1 VRNMFPSFP
10 FLCTQAAGATRY
22 VPVPGQIHQVESDD
36 EALIAHQLRR
46 LYDAYAAEPVPQ
58 ALLDILNRAR
68 A

>member
-1 VRNMFPSFP
+1 MFSNFP
-10 FLCTQAAGATRY
+10 YLCTQAAGTARFL
-22 VPVPGQIHQVESDD
+22 PVPGQIGRRAEPDD
-36 EALIAHQLRR
+36 EALVMRQLRR

>member
-1 VRNMFPSFP
+1 MFSNFSY
-10 FLCTQAAGATRY
+10 LCTQAAGTARFL
-22 VPVPGQIHQVESDD
+22 PIPGLIRRQAQSDD
-36 EALIAHQLRR
+36 EALVARQLRR